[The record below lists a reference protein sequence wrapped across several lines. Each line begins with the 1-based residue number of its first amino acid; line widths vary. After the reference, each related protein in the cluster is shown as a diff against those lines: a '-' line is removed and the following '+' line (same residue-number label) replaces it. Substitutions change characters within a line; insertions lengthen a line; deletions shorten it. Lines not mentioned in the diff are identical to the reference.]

1 MATRTVIPFG
11 PQHPVLPEPIHLDL
25 VVEDERVIE
34 AIPSIGFIHRGLEKL
49 VEKKD
54 FPEFVYVAER
64 ICGIC
69 SFIHGQSYCQ
79 GIEEIMGIAV
89 PARARYLRTIWG
101 ELSRIHSH
109 LLWLGLMADAF
120 GFESLFMHSWRV
132 RERVLNI
139 IEATTGGRV
148 IFGTCKVGG
157 VRRDIDD
164 KAMQA
169 LLDTLKETERETRE
183 IAQVFLND
191 STVKHRLCGVGTLS
205 RDEAYQLGCVGPTLR
220 ASGWASDM
228 RQLGY
233 AAFNELSFNPV
244 TRNDGD
250 CYARCAV
257 RCDEIFQSIDLIRQ
271 AVSKIPGGEIAVKVT
286 GNPNG
291 EFFVRVEQP
300 RGEVIYYLKGNGT
313 KNLQRFRVRTPTFAN
328 IPALVKTLQGCTLAD
343 VPVLVLTI
351 DPCIS
356 CTER

>member
-1 MATRTVIPFG
+1 MARTIIPFG

-25 VVEDERVIE
+25 VVEDEKVVE
-34 AIPSIGFIHRGLEKL
+34 ARPSIGFIHRGLEKL

-54 FPEFVYVAER
+54 YVEFVYVAER

-69 SFIHGQSYCQ
+69 SFIHGQTYCQ
-79 GIEEIMGIAV
+79 AMEAIMNVAV
-89 PARARYLRTIWG
+89 PPRALYLRTIWG
-101 ELSRIHSH
+101 ELSRLHSH
-109 LLWLGLMADAF
+109 LLWLGLMADAM

-148 IFGTCKVGG
+148 IFGSCKIGG
-157 VRRDIDD
+157 VRRDIDAD
-164 KAMQA
+164 GFQNMLAE
-169 LLDTLKETERETRE
+169 LTRLERDIRE
-183 IAQVFLND
+183 ITKVFIHDN
-191 STVKHRLCGVGTLS
+191 SVKARLGGVGVLS
-205 RDEAYQLGCVGPTLR
+205 RQDAYDLGCVGPTLR
-220 ASGWASDM
+220 ASGVAQDM

-233 AAFNELSFNPV
+233 AAFKDLQVEPI
-244 TRNDGD
+244 TRPEGD
-250 CYARCAV
+250 SYARCSV
-257 RCDEIFQSIDLIRQ
+257 RCEELFQSIDLIRQ
-271 AVSKIPGGEIAVKVT
+271 AISKMPAGEIAVKVT

-291 EFFVRVEQP
+291 EFIARTEQP
-300 RGEVIYYLKGNGT
+300 RGEVVYCVKANGT

-328 IPALVKTLQGCTLAD
+328 LPALVKMLQGCELAD